1 MSTTATPHDREPFY
15 NGRHFRPAKLLSFRK
30 LLRFSANRSGTSAV
44 EAAFAL
50 PVLLTF
56 LFIAVEFGRVLYT
69 RVELQYA
76 LYNAARFGM
85 VSSTANAASIEQH
98 LRGQLIFL
106 RNDKLTDVQLVE
118 TTNSDSTKSANLSV
132 SYHVSFIIPLIS
144 ESTVTIQRSTSF
156 LRRP

>member
-1 MSTTATPHDREPFY
+1 MLADVKPTVRIPLNA
-15 NGRHFRPAKLLSFRK
+15 GRH
-30 LLRFSANRSGTSAV
+30 LRAPKRTRLRQLQRFWPNRSGTSAV

-56 LFIAVEFGRVLYT
+56 LFIALEFGRVLYT